1 MAPRYI
7 DTSASPQNIRA
18 IWDAIHRVNT
28 DLASAQETIDEQA
41 ITITSL
47 QTQLTSVKQ
56 IAQQAQITAG
66 QLVDDEPDTQG
77 AEGSMGVV
85 DDGLGQQGC
94 VQAGAD
100 GHVAPGTPLTAIT
113 AGQIVCGVGN
123 ETGAGWSGPTLLG
136 VAVDQATRDAN
147 VDQLLLRVIWHLQQ
161 AGFQA
166 GRQRNPSGLLSRDK
180 VTIRIGAELRA
191 YDILPLNPYTVPMQM
206 HMIQVGAPNYVAEA
220 GTPD

>member
-18 IWDAIHRVNT
+18 LWDAIHRINT
-28 DLASAQETIDEQA
+28 DLTATQETIDDQA
-41 ITITSL
+41 VTITSL

-66 QLVDDEPDTQG
+66 QLVEDEPTVQG
-77 AEGSMGVV
+77 AGGSTGVV

-113 AGQIVCGVGN
+113 AGQVVCGVGN
-123 ETGAGWSGPTLLG
+123 EYSSLLAATGS
-136 VAVDQATRDAN
+136 QAARDAN
-147 VDQLLLRVIWHLQQ
+147 VLELLLRVIWHLQQ
-161 AGFQA
+161 AGFTA
-166 GRQRNPSGLLSRDK
+166 GRQRNPSGILSTDK

-191 YDILPLNPYTVPMQM
+191 YDIMALNPFTIPLSM
-206 HMIQVGAPNYVAEA
+206 HMIQVGSPNYVADP